1 MNLTFSGVPSISKNS
16 QKMKLRVKFRAEDLH
31 SLHIFERICCFDNV
45 ILMALISTEQL
56 FIEKPL

>member
-31 SLHIFERICCFDNV
+31 STHCRYFRTNL
-45 ILMALISTEQL
+45 L
-56 FIEKPL
+56 F

>member
-31 SLHIFERICCFDNV
+31 STHCRYFDNV